1 VNEVLNKG
9 RELGEEKEN
18 RQDASQRIALKIV
31 MGDKERE
38 VTYEELCLSNNLAQE
53 ALVRLLVKKK
63 IFKSEELLKEMEQ
76 VRKERYRSPGDLAD
90 TSK

>member
-1 VNEVLNKG
+1 LSEK
-9 RELGEEKEN
+9 KEN
-18 RQDASQRIALKIV
+18 RQDASQRVALKIV

-63 IFKSEELLKEMEQ
+63 IFKSEELLKEMEE
-76 VRKERYRSPGDLAD
+76 VRKERYRSPGDLAT

>member
-1 VNEVLNKG
+1 M
-9 RELGEEKEN
+9 GEEKEN

-63 IFKSEELLKEMEQ
+63 ILKSEELLKEMER
-76 VRKERYRSPGDLAD
+76 VRKERYRSPGDLQ

>member
-9 RELGEEKEN
+9 KELGEEKEN

-63 IFKSEELLKEMEQ
+63 IFKSAELLKEMEQ
-76 VRKERYRSPGDLAD
+76 VRKERYRSPGDLS
-90 TSK
+90 TTGK

>member
-1 VNEVLNKG
+1 MNEVLNKG

-38 VTYEELCLSNNLAQE
+38 VSYEELCLSNNLAQE

>member
-9 RELGEEKEN
+9 KKLGEEKEN

-31 MGDKERE
+31 IGDKERE

-63 IFKSEELLKEMEQ
+63 IFESAELLKEMEQ
-76 VRKERYRSPGDLAD
+76 VRKERYRSPGDLS
-90 TSK
+90 TTGK

>member
-9 RELGEEKEN
+9 KKLGEEKEK
-18 RQDASQRIALKIV
+18 RIALKIV
-31 MGDKERE
+31 IGDKERE